1 MSTPVPRRSP
11 GLLLAGTV
19 ALLLVTMIASF
30 TPTPLFPTYQDRW
43 GLTEAQVSLVF
54 AGYPAGV
61 VVVLLGLG
69 GLSDRIGRRPTLLL
83 GAAVLVA
90 AMLVLTSAGSLAP
103 LLAGRLLQGLG
114 AGLITGAAAAALMD
128 LHPGGPDSGSFVNT
142 LAISLGAALGPV
154 VAGTLADASSR
165 PLAVPYLAVV
175 LLMLVP
181 VALLLLR
188 RGQSAPAPGRGRI
201 VQPARVA
208 RRIWLPFS
216 VAAGGVVVTNTCM
229 SLYGAFGPLVAHA
242 VGWTSEAAAGRLVSL
257 CLGAVAVAQVAGRRL
272 EPLPAVRVG
281 AVMAALGWGLTAY
294 GASAGLPWPV
304 LVGTALLGSGA
315 GLCLLG
321 GASLIGRI
329 AAPERRAET
338 YSAFLVVAFGT
349 LGGAAL
355 LAGPVL
361 GHLSLTVV
369 LLGATTLTAAVAVQV
384 SATAL
389 ALARR
394 AAAA

>member
-1 MSTPVPRRSP
+1 MRSAVPRRP
-11 GLLLAGTV
+11 EGTLIAGAV

-30 TPTPLFPTYQDRW
+30 TPTPLFPTYQDQW

-54 AGYPAGV
+54 AGYPVGV
-61 VVVLLGLG
+61 VVVVLGLG

-83 GAAVLVA
+83 GAVVLVA
-90 AMLVLTSAGSLAP
+90 AMLVLTIAGSLLP

-128 LHPGGPDSGSFVNT
+128 SHPGGPDSGSFVNT
-142 LAISLGAALGPV
+142 LTISLGAALGPV

-175 LLMLVP
+175 ALLLVP
-181 VALLLLR
+181 VALLAR
-188 RGQSAPAPGRGRI
+188 RGPAARPSPGGRLI
-201 VQPARVA
+201 RPVRVA
-208 RRIWLPFS
+208 RGIWLPFS
-216 VAAGGVVVTNTCM
+216 IAAGGIVITNTCM
-229 SLYGAFGPLVAHA
+229 SLYGAFGPLVAHS

-257 CLGAVAVAQVAGRRL
+257 CLGAVAVAQVAGRRV
-272 EPLPAVRVG
+272 EPLPAVRIG
-281 AVMAALGWGLTAY
+281 AAAATLGWGLTAY
-294 GASAGLPWPV
+294 GASGGLSWAV
-304 LVGTALLGSGA
+304 LLGTALLGGGA

-321 GASLIGRI
+321 AASLIGRI

-338 YSAFLVVAFGT
+338 YSAFLVVGFGT

-355 LAGPVL
+355 VAGPLL
-361 GHLSLTVV
+361 GSLGLTTV
-369 LLGATTLTAAVAVQV
+369 LLGATALSALVAAQV
-384 SATAL
+384 TATAL

-394 AAAA
+394 SPA